1 MNTAKIYV
9 VQQGAHSYSNVDPAT
24 FVFLDEPTARV
35 KFEELRGVVVYGGG
49 DSDDVVW
56 TELHAVAPGGEVGSE
71 TRIDSH

>member
-9 VQQGAHSYSNVDPAT
+9 VQQGANSYSYVDAAT
-24 FVFLDEPTARV
+24 FVFLDETAARA
-35 KFEELRGVVVYGGG
+35 KFEELRGVVVYRGG
-49 DSDDVVW
+49 DGDDIVW

>member
-24 FVFLDEPTARV
+24 FVFLDAAAARV
-35 KFEELRGVVVYGGG
+35 KFEELRGMAVYGGG
-49 DSDDVVW
+49 DGDDVVW
-56 TELHAVAPGGEVGSE
+56 TELHAVAPGGEVDHR